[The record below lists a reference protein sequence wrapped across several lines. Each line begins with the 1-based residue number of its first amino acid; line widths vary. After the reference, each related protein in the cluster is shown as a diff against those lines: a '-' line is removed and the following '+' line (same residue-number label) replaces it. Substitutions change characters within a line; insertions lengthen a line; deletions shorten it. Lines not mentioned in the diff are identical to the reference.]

1 MDVISLICRGYIVQ
15 PIAVNIDTFLGL
27 GDIGLINSTEFC
39 VDRVNHFGSKEVELR
54 VSGRMKEI

>member
-27 GDIGLINSTEFC
+27 GDIINSTEFC

-54 VSGRMKEI
+54 VSGRMMEI